1 MRTLFG
7 MRGGGR
13 KDERSEDVVV
23 VGTLHLE
30 ASRDGDQIED
40 AGARAVKPLR
50 GAGCSEYF
58 CESALW
64 WRGHPRRPAPYYSFR
79 LFRPSLPQMVHLS
92 PG

>member
-13 KDERSEDVVV
+13 KDAGSEDMVV

-30 ASRDGDQIED
+30 ASRDGGHIED
-40 AGARAVKPLR
+40 AGAMAVEPLR
-50 GAGCSEYF
+50 GAGCLEYF

-64 WRGHPRRPAPYYSFR
+64 W
-79 LFRPSLPQMVHLS
+79 
-92 PG
+92 